1 MAKKQTGQRRQAGG
15 NSESAAADTGE
26 NLEQVRELL
35 FGGNLRLFESRVTDL
50 EKRMQRELA
59 ELTDATDA
67 RFAGLEDHVSSEVS
81 GLTQRLDT
89 SRKEQTDALKA
100 VEKELKATNR
110 RIDQRLLKL
119 QEQADEIMAVL
130 QERTDDLRARKADA
144 AALAA
149 LFGEMAERIAN
160 LAPADDR

>member
-1 MAKKQTGQRRQAGG
+1 MAKKQTGRRQAGG
-15 NSESAAADTGE
+15 DSESAAADSGE
-26 NLEQVRELL
+26 NLDQVRELL

-67 RFAGLEDHVSSEVS
+67 RFAGLEDHVASEVS

-89 SRKEQTDALKA
+89 IRKEQTDALKA
-100 VEKELKATNR
+100 VEKELKATSR
-110 RIDQRLLKL
+110 RLDQRLLKL

-130 QERTDDLRARKADA
+130 QERTDDLQARKTDA

-149 LFGEMAERIAN
+149 LFSEIAERISN
-160 LAPADDR
+160 LGPADDR